1 MDFSALLI
9 LFRLTSHFL
18 PGRLML
24 LLLLILSMANV
35 PPAPVSSWIAQNV
48 FNLWFNQLKI
58 CSWVQIISFCPCSWN
73 CVWVDRRLCMRVGWL
88 IFFFLAYSSV
98 APESTARWLTS
109 CQIQSLPSWLTPCWL
124 CQPNLLLPGWCLTA
138 LIYSL
143 VASFPA
149 LQSLDFPPL
158 PLQGLTNVSGKQCCA
173 WTL

>member
-1 MDFSALLI
+1 MSLQLLSPHGLPKMFSI
-9 LFRLTSHFL
+9 SDSINSKSVPEFKSSHF
-18 PGRLML
+18 
-24 LLLLILSMANV
+24 
-35 PPAPVSSWIAQNV
+35 APVLETASESTD
-48 FNLWFNQLKI
+48 
-58 CSWVQIISFCPCSWN
+58 ISVELADSF
-73 CVWVDRRLCMRVGWL
+73 
-88 IFFFLAYSSV
+88 FFFLAYSSV

-149 LQSLDFPPL
+149 LQSPDFPPL

-173 WTL
+173 

>member
-1 MDFSALLI
+1 MSLQLLSPHGLPKMFSI
-9 LFRLTSHFL
+9 SDSINSKSVPEFKSSHF
-18 PGRLML
+18 
-24 LLLLILSMANV
+24 
-35 PPAPVSSWIAQNV
+35 APVLETVSEST
-48 FNLWFNQLKI
+48 
-58 CSWVQIISFCPCSWN
+58 
-73 CVWVDRRLCMRVGWL
+73 D
-88 IFFFLAYSSV
+88 AYSSV

-149 LQSLDFPPL
+149 LQSPDFPPL

-173 WTL
+173 